1 MGAPVGPCAH
11 RQRTAAGLSLGYR
24 LRHLTFTDGNQIAL
38 LQSGAGFYPA
48 LITAIDGARVEI
60 YLETYIF
67 CLDETGQLVVEAL
80 QRAAARGVVV
90 YVINDWLGTGR
101 DDTRRLHHVLDAA
114 GVQHRSF
121 NPWFRRGV
129 ARSHRKLC
137 AVDRQVAFVGG
148 LNINDDMVSDR
159 DHVTPLPAPRW
170 DFAVR
175 IVGPLVREIYREMEA
190 QWLRVGHMKLKA
202 RWVNFKRLRH
212 RHAGPVHDQTQ
223 AGLVVRDNFRNRRTI
238 QRAYLQ
244 ALGRARE
251 TAFLAN
257 PYFAPGRKMRR
268 ALVEA
273 AQRGVKVTLLLGVGQ
288 FVMQDAVAHSFY
300 PSLLRAGVRIVE
312 YTRTELHAK
321 VAVVDD
327 RWATVGSS
335 NYDGLSLFVNQE
347 ANVVVQD
354 PAFAGYLR
362 QEIETGAAQG
372 RVVHLADFLH
382 VPWYKRAAYAAAF
395 LLYRTVIHI
404 ITLGNDA

>member
-1 MGAPVGPCAH
+1 
-11 RQRTAAGLSLGYR
+11 
-24 LRHLTFTDGNQIAL
+24 LRHLAFTDGNQIAL
-38 LQSGAGFYPA
+38 LHSGAGFYPA
-48 LITAIDGARVEI
+48 LISAIDAARVEI

-67 CLDETGQLVVEAL
+67 SLDDTGVLVSEAL
-80 QRAAARGVVV
+80 QRAARRGVVV

-101 DDTRRLHHVLDAA
+101 ENTNKLRIAMSAA

-137 AVDRQVAFVGG
+137 VVDRQVAFVGG

-170 DFAVR
+170 DFAVS
-175 IVGPLVREIYREMEA
+175 ILGPLVQDIYREVQA
-190 QWLRVGHMKLKA
+190 QWLRVGRMKLKA
-202 RWVNFKRLRH
+202 RWRNFRHLRH
-212 RHAGPVHDQTQ
+212 GYSGPVHDQTQ
-223 AGLVVRDNFRNRRTI
+223 AALVVRDNFRNRRTI

-251 TAFLAN
+251 SAFLAN

-268 ALVEA
+268 ALEEA
-273 AQRGVKVTLLLGVGQ
+273 AMRGVKVTLLLGVGQ

-300 PSLLRAGVRIVE
+300 PKLLRAGVRIVE

-321 VAVVDD
+321 VAVIDD
-327 RWATVGSS
+327 KWATVGSS

-347 ANVVVQD
+347 ANVVIQD
-354 PAFAGYLR
+354 PAFAGFLR
-362 QEIETGAAQG
+362 QEIEAGVAQG
-372 RVVHLADFLH
+372 RVVHLADFMH
-382 VPWYKRAAYAAAF
+382 MPWYKRAAYGAAF

-404 ITLGNDA
+404 ITLGKDA